1 MRTVAVIGSIRMCPR
16 SGKRST
22 MAMGTGWR
30 PKEATLRAMITILA
44 LVGAY
49 RIAQLSLRAYRR
61 SNVWAVF
68 P

>member
-1 MRTVAVIGSIRMCPR
+1 MT
-16 SGKRST
+16 
-22 MAMGTGWR
+22 MGTGWR
-30 PKEATLRAMITILA
+30 PKGATLRAMITILA

-61 SNVWAVF
+61 SNAWAVF